1 MPASSE
7 NLFKS
12 FGNTD
17 RWILSSRKPLEGK
30 NIYTLRK
37 DSYAAQ
43 PAKIRVAGE
52 TFANGPIVITFV
64 PSFESEFTELLSL
77 PPPPLPKTSTERKN

>member
-52 TFANGPIVITFV
+52 TFANGPILITFV
-64 PSFESEFTELLSL
+64 PSFENELLSL
-77 PPPPLPKTSTERKN
+77 PPPPPPNLDRTQELAR